1 MGSVKNVAKIDVYV
15 KDEHCEVS
23 LREIIKHL
31 KSESLKRPI
40 VKSTLGKWSFL
51 QSDLLPLLVFHDR
64 DKKLAFLTL
73 MLLVQLTELPSQECD
88 GKMRLEILS
97 QLARIKESFLEPR
110 VISTLMV
117 HLADCLKVEEKQK
130 KHNDM
135 IELIFVIFKQL
146 LSIPES

>member
-1 MGSVKNVAKIDVYV
+1 M
-15 KDEHCEVS
+15 
-23 LREIIKHL
+23 
-31 KSESLKRPI
+31 
-40 VKSTLGKWSFL
+40 
-51 QSDLLPLLVFHDR
+51 FHDR

-117 HLADCLKVEEKQK
+117 HLADCLKVEEK
-130 KHNDM
+130 
-135 IELIFVIFKQL
+135 
-146 LSIPES
+146 